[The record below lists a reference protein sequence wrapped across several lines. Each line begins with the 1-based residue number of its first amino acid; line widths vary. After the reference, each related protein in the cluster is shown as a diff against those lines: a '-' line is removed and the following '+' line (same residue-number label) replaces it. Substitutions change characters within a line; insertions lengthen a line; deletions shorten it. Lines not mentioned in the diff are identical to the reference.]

1 MTEMM
6 RSEDSSLETE
16 RDTPSPGRPRRA
28 ATRSEKP
35 VGVWEPTADLAS
47 CPDPQLSCCCL
58 NHLLAV
64 PRAAASDAAQLGCGK
79 VLQVLGQTCFC

>member
-58 NHLLAV
+58 NHRRRGARC
-64 PRAAASDAAQLGCGK
+64 P
-79 VLQVLGQTCFC
+79 